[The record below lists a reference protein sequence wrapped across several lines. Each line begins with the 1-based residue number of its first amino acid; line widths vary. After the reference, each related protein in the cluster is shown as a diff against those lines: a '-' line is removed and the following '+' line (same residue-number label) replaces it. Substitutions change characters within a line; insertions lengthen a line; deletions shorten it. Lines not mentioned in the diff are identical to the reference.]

1 MSDRHHHEHAPAD
14 DRHHSEQ
21 APAHDRHHPEQA
33 HAHDRHHPD
42 QAPAQDR
49 HAHGQHHH
57 EHAHAHAHG
66 PEGDRGHG
74 HSHSPSSP
82 GGLRHRLGHLLTPH
96 SHETAD
102 KLDSALEASARG
114 MRALWVSLAVLGV
127 TALAQAV
134 VAVLSGSVALLGDTV
149 HNAADA
155 LTAVPL
161 GIAFVL
167 GRRAAN
173 RRFTYGYGRAE
184 DLAGIAIVL
193 TITASAAFTAWTAM
207 DRLLN
212 PRPVAHLPAVAVA
225 ALVGFAG
232 NEWVARYR
240 IRVGREIGS
249 AALVADGLHART
261 DGFAS
266 LAVLLGAGGA
276 ALGWQLA
283 DPLVGLAI
291 TAAIALVLRDAAR
304 EVFRRVMDAVDPE
317 LVDRA
322 ERALCEVPGVRAVGE
337 LRLRWIGHR
346 LRAEVAVVVDGE
358 ATVRQAHAVAV
369 AAEHALLH
377 AVPRLTAA
385 LVHADPAPAPGEQ
398 DPHLA
403 LAHHATL

>member
-1 MSDRHHHEHAPAD
+1 MSD
-14 DRHHSEQ
+14 
-21 APAHDRHHPEQA
+21 
-33 HAHDRHHPD
+33 
-42 QAPAQDR
+42 
-49 HAHGQHHH
+49 QHHH
-57 EHAHAHAHG
+57 EHEHAHPH
-66 PEGDRGHG
+66 DDHG
-74 HSHSPSSP
+74 HDHPHPDDHSPT
-82 GGLRHRLGHLLTPH
+82 GIRHRLGHLLTPH

-102 KLDSALEASARG
+102 KLDSALESSARG

-127 TALAQAV
+127 TALVQAV
-134 VAVLSGSVALLGDTV
+134 VVVVSGSVALLGDTV

-167 GRRAAN
+167 GRRAAT

-193 TITASAAFTAWTAM
+193 TIAASAAFAAWAAV
-207 DRLLN
+207 DRLLD
-212 PRPVAHLPAVAVA
+212 PRPMTHVPVVAVA
-225 ALVGFAG
+225 ALVGFVG

-240 IRVGREIGS
+240 MRVGREIGS

-261 DGFAS
+261 DGFTS
-266 LAVLLGAGGA
+266 LAVLVGAGGS

-283 DPLVGLAI
+283 DPIVGLAI

-304 EVFRRVMDAVDPE
+304 EVFRRVMDAVDPD

-322 ERALCEVPGVRAVGE
+322 EHAVREVQGVRGVGE

-385 LVHADPAPAPGEQ
+385 LVHADPAPVPGEA
-398 DPHLA
+398 DPHGE
-403 LAHHATL
+403 LAHHHATV

>member
-1 MSDRHHHEHAPAD
+1 MSERHDHEHGHRHDRGHHHEPV
-14 DRHHSEQ
+14 
-21 APAHDRHHPEQA
+21 
-33 HAHDRHHPD
+33 
-42 QAPAQDR
+42 
-49 HAHGQHHH
+49 H
-57 EHAHAHAHG
+57 EHAHEHPH
-66 PEGDRGHG
+66 H
-74 HSHSPSSP
+74 HSPPSAP
-82 GGLRHRLGHLLTPH
+82 GLRRRVAHLLTPH
-96 SHETAD
+96 SHESAD
-102 KLDSALEASARG
+102 KLDPALESSARG
-114 MRALWVSLAVLGV
+114 MRALWVSLAVLAV
-127 TALAQAV
+127 TAVAQAV
-134 VAVLSGSVALLGDTV
+134 VVALSGSVALLGDTV

-167 GRRAAN
+167 GRRAAT

-193 TITASAAFTAWTAM
+193 TIAASAVFAGWTAVE
-207 DRLLN
+207 RLLD
-212 PRPVAHLPAVAVA
+212 PRPVEQVGAVAVA
-225 ALVGFAG
+225 ALAGFAG

-240 IRVGREIGS
+240 MRVGRSIGS

-261 DGFAS
+261 DGFTS
-266 LAVLLGAGGA
+266 LAVLLGAGGS

-304 EVFRRVMDAVDPE
+304 EVFRRVMDAVDPA

-322 ERALCEVPGVRAVGE
+322 ERALREVEGVRGIGE

-346 LRAEVAVVVDGE
+346 LRAEVALVVDGE
-358 ATVRQAHAVAV
+358 ATVRQAHGIAV

-385 LVHADPAPAPGEQ
+385 LVHADPAPVPGEE
-398 DPHLA
+398 DPHLS
-403 LAHHATL
+403 LAHHMTI